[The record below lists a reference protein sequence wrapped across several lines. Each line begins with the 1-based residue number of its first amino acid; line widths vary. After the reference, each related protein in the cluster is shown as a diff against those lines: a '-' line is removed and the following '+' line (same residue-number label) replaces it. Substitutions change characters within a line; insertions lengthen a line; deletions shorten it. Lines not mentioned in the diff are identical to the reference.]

1 MIGSIKSIFK
11 FRIKI
16 PFVERLH
23 IWRGIHLTENQFILI
38 LSFVVGLLSGLSAVE
53 IGRAHV

>member
-11 FRIKI
+11 LRIKI
-16 PFVERLH
+16 PFIERLH

-38 LSFVVGLLSGLSAVE
+38 LSFVVGLLSGLAAVVLL
-53 IGRAHV
+53 GR